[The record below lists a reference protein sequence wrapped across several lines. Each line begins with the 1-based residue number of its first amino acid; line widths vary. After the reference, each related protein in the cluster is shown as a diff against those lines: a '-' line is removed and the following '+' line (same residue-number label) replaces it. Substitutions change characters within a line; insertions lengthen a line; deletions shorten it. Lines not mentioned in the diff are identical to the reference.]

1 MKYFFKLFI
10 LIRQVWKL
18 PVPMEEQ
25 LYNKHTA
32 IIPPRHRSA
41 PDKLLSM
48 YRLPSLAALAAL
60 LPFFLNAQ
68 RNGEP
73 GEVNDFVFARNHFSV
88 AIVGGMAVKA
98 AITADPY
105 KYKLG
110 SSNQVAFGGGINYH
124 QNFSRKL
131 SLITGLHMI
140 APVRNMEY
148 YISKDEFS
156 PPMPYD
162 LFHNKGI
169 SQTVVFLL
177 RVPLI
182 LERRWFYGN
191 NNYTYASAGV
201 SLNYTPLQEEE
212 EVHIAVDVNNQPRR
226 YFYMLLQPNNNNK
239 PWLNYHIGG
248 GHAWMLKNKNF
259 ISAGIIA
266 NLSFTRFINGNFTM
280 EVPGQPVV
288 NGHYS
293 FKGSYAGL
301 TVCYIYTGVKKRLRK
316 MNPVKSSRLDTK
328 I

>member
-1 MKYFFKLFI
+1 M
-10 LIRQVWKL
+10 
-18 PVPMEEQ
+18 
-25 LYNKHTA
+25 N
-32 IIPPRHRSA
+32 
-41 PDKLLSM
+41 
-48 YRLPSLAALAAL
+48 RLRWLALAAL
-60 LPFFLNAQ
+60 LPACLNAQ
-68 RNGEP
+68 HVSEP
-73 GEVNDFVFARNHFSV
+73 VDLKDFIFARHHFSV
-88 AIVGGMAVKA
+88 AVTGGIALKA
-98 AITADPY
+98 GITADPY

-177 RVPLI
+177 RVPLT

-191 NNYTYASAGV
+191 NKYAYVSAGV

-212 EVHIAVDVNNQPRR
+212 ETHMAVDVNNQPRR

-239 PWLNYHIGG
+239 PWLNYHISG

-259 ISAGIIA
+259 FSAGIIA

-280 EVPGQPVV
+280 DVAGQPVV

-316 MNPVKSSRLDTK
+316 MKPARLSLLNTK
-328 I
+328 M